1 MAETKP
7 ERSATDQH
15 GADRRKTIKGLMV
28 ASIAAPMVLTP
39 RKSRAATIKLT
50 VRDPGGPYVKAMN
63 EAFYKPFNDA
73 MKGDIV
79 VTGVISAHEPTA
91 MIKSMVESKT
101 YTWDIAGGF
110 SISSTMALLEG
121 PGYLEKLNIDD
132 DPEVQE
138 IPTRFR
144 MPYMLGYEVFT
155 CVMAY
160 RTDVFPKKAPAPVNG
175 WKDLWDVARIPGIR
189 SLRKNP
195 FYTIEQAVMADGV
208 PGNQVYA
215 HLRKNGFDPAFKSLD
230 KIKKNVNIWWTG
242 AAQTSQLLA
251 TGEVDMVPTFNGRAQ
266 DAIDGGAPV
275 ALSWNQALLDLRRH
289 GDHQGRPARR
299 GVPQVREVLRQ
310 RRTPGHARQAHRR
323 WPDQPE
329 GVQAHP
335 ACKSGRA
342 RHRSGQLRQVDRV
355 RCRLLGQGKGPRDGS
370 VQSVDLGMTL
380 RTRGP

>member
-7 ERSATDQH
+7 ERSAADPH
-15 GADRRKTIKGLMV
+15 GADRRRTIKGLMV

-39 RKSRAATIKLT
+39 RKSRAATIKIT

-110 SISSTMALLEG
+110 SISSTKALLEG

-208 PGNQVYA
+208 PGNQVYE

-251 TGEVDMVPTFNGRAQ
+251 TGEVDLVPTFNGRAQ

-275 ALSWNQALLDLRRH
+275 ALSWNQALWTYGGMAIIKGGPNVEACRKFVKFCANAERQATLAKH
-289 GDHQGRPARR
+289 IAVGPTNPKAFKHIPPARAAVLGTDPGNFAKSIEFDADFWGKEKDR
-299 GVPQVREVLRQ
+299 G
-310 RRTPGHARQAHRR
+310 T
-323 WPDQPE
+323 
-329 GVQAHP
+329 
-335 ACKSGRA
+335 
-342 RHRSGQLRQVDRV
+342 DRFNQWI
-355 RCRLLGQGKGPRDGS
+355 LG
-370 VQSVDLGMTL
+370 
-380 RTRGP
+380 